1 MSLMQSPLDAWL
13 PRVPLGMW
21 TESAVDW
28 ATATLG
34 PLFDAIATVVE
45 ALVRPLNDLLTAVPA
60 VAVVAV
66 FAALGWW
73 LRGWKFGL
81 GTAVGLG
88 LVAGM
93 PYWEETMSTLAQVLV
108 ASAIALLL
116 AIPLGVF
123 VAENRRASA
132 IARPVLDLM
141 QTMPAFV
148 YSNPAIYFFGIG
160 TVPGV
165 LATLV
170 FSMPPGVRLTELGL
184 RQVDKEIVQ
193 AAESFGAPPWMVLLR
208 TKLPLALPTIMTGVN
223 QVIMLALSMVVIAGM
238 VGAGGLGDVIM
249 FALSQVEVGSGFEG
263 GIAVVVLAVVLD
275 RLTDSAGDRFPSAR
289 AQRLARQAA

>member
-1 MSLMQSPLDAWL
+1 MSLREFPLDAAL
-13 PRVPLGMW
+13 PRVPLGEW
-21 TESAVDW
+21 IEAGVDW
-28 ATATLG
+28 ATRTLG
-34 PLFDAIATVVE
+34 PLFDAVTAVVE
-45 ALVRPLNDLLTAVPA
+45 GLVGPLEQLLNGVPA

-66 FAALGWW
+66 LAGLGWW
-73 LRGWKFGL
+73 LRGWKFAL
-81 GTAVGLG
+81 GAAVGLL

-108 ASAIALLL
+108 ASLLALLL

-132 IARPVLDLM
+132 VARPVLDFM

-148 YSNPAIYFFGIG
+148 YLLPALFFFGIG

-165 LATLV
+165 LATVV

-208 TKLPLALPTIMTGVN
+208 TKVPLALPTIMTGVN
-223 QVIMLALSMVVIAGM
+223 QVIMLSLSMVVIAGM
-238 VGAGGLGDVIM
+238 VGAGGLGDVII
-249 FALSQVEVGSGFEG
+249 FALSQVEVGAGFEG

-289 AQRLARQAA
+289 AQRLAREAA

>member
-1 MSLMQSPLDAWL
+1 MSLTQSPLDSWL
-13 PRVPLGMW
+13 PRVPLGAW
-21 TESAVDW
+21 TEAAVDW
-28 ATATLG
+28 ATASLG
-34 PLFDAIATVVE
+34 PFFDGVATVVE
-45 ALVRPLNDLLTAVPA
+45 TLVRPLDDLLTGVPA
-60 VAVVAV
+60 VVVVLVLAG
-66 FAALGWW
+66 LGWW
-73 LRGWKFGL
+73 LRGWKFAI

-108 ASAIALLL
+108 ASTLALLM
-116 AIPLGVF
+116 AIPLGVL

-132 IARPVLDLM
+132 VARPVLDLM

-148 YSNPAIYFFGIG
+148 YLIPAIFFFGIG

-170 FSMPPGVRLTELGL
+170 FSMPPGVRLTALGL

-238 VGAGGLGDVIM
+238 VGAGGLGKVIM
-249 FALSQVEVGSGFEG
+249 FALSQIEVGSGFEG
-263 GIAVVVLAVVLD
+263 GIAVVILAVVLD

-289 AQRLARQAA
+289 AQRLAREAA

>member
-1 MSLMQSPLDAWL
+1 MSIAQSPLDAWL
-13 PRVPLGMW
+13 PRVPLGTW

-28 ATATLG
+28 ATRTLG
-34 PLFDAIATVVE
+34 PVFDAVATVVD
-45 ALVRPLNDLLTAVPA
+45 ALVRPLEDLLTGVPA
-60 VAVVAV
+60 VVVV
-66 FAALGWW
+66 LVLAALGWW

-108 ASAIALLL
+108 ASLLALLL
-116 AIPLGVF
+116 AIPLGIF
-123 VAENRRASA
+123 IAENKRAYA
-132 IARPVLDLM
+132 VARPVLDLM
-141 QTMPAFV
+141 QTLPAFV
-148 YSNPAIYFFGIG
+148 YLIPAIFFFGIG

-208 TKLPLALPTIMTGVN
+208 TKVPLALPTIMTGVN

-275 RLTDSAGDRFPSAR
+275 RLTDSVGDRFPSAR

>member
-1 MSLMQSPLDAWL
+1 MSVNQSPLDSWL
-13 PRVPLGMW
+13 PRIPLGTW

-28 ATATLG
+28 ATGNLG
-34 PLFDAIATVVE
+34 TLFDTVATVVE
-45 ALVRPLNDLLTAVPA
+45 ALVRPLNDLLTGVPA
-60 VAVVAV
+60 VVIIAV
-66 FAALGWW
+66 FAGLGLW
-73 LRGWKFGL
+73 LRGWKFAL
-81 GTAVGLG
+81 GTTVALG

-93 PYWEETMSTLAQVLV
+93 PYWAETMSTLAQVLV
-108 ASAIALLL
+108 ASTLALML
-116 AIPLGVF
+116 AVPLGIF
-123 VAENRRASA
+123 IAENRRAA
-132 IARPVLDLM
+132 AVARPVLDLM

-148 YSNPAIYFFGIG
+148 YLIPAIFFFGIG

-249 FALSQVEVGSGFEG
+249 FALSQIQVGSGFEG
-263 GIAVVVLAVVLD
+263 GIAVVTLAVVLD

-289 AQRLARQAA
+289 AQRLAREAH

>member
-1 MSLMQSPLDAWL
+1 MSVSGSPWDGWL
-13 PRVPLGMW
+13 PRIPLGTW
-21 TESAVDW
+21 TESVVDW
-28 ATATLG
+28 ATSSLGPVFDGVATLV
-34 PLFDAIATVVE
+34 DT
-45 ALVRPLNDLLTAVPA
+45 LVQPLNDLLTGVPA
-60 VAVVAV
+60 VVVVGV

-73 LRGWKFGL
+73 LRGWKFAL
-81 GTAVGLG
+81 GVTVGLG

-93 PYWEETMSTLAQVLV
+93 PYWAETMSTLAQVLV
-108 ASAIALLL
+108 ASTLALLL
-116 AIPLGVF
+116 AIPLGVL
-123 VAENRRASA
+123 VAENRRVAA
-132 IARPVLDLM
+132 VARPVLDLM

-148 YSNPAIYFFGIG
+148 YLIPAIFFFGIG

-170 FSMPPGVRLTELGL
+170 FSMPPGVRLTALGL

-263 GIAVVVLAVVLD
+263 GIAVVTLAVVLD
-275 RLTDSAGDRFPSAR
+275 RLTDAVGDRFPSAR
-289 AQRLARQAA
+289 AQRLARQAH

>member
-1 MSLMQSPLDAWL
+1 MSRTASPLDVTL
-13 PRVPLGMW
+13 PRVPLGAW
-21 TESAVDW
+21 TEAAVDW
-28 ATATLG
+28 ATDTLG
-34 PLFDAIATVVE
+34 PFFDGVAALVDT
-45 ALVRPLNDLLTAVPA
+45 LVRPLTELLTGVPA
-60 VAVVAV
+60 LAIVLIVAG
-66 FAALGWW
+66 LGWW

-81 GTAVGLG
+81 GTLVGLG

-108 ASAIALLL
+108 ASTLSLVL
-116 AIPLGVF
+116 AIPLGIL

-132 IARPVLDLM
+132 VARPVLDLM

-148 YSNPAIYFFGIG
+148 YLIPAIFFFGIG

-184 RQVDKEIVQ
+184 RQVDREIVE

-208 TKLPLALPTIMTGVN
+208 TKVPLALPTIMTGVN

-249 FALSQVEVGSGFEG
+249 FALAQVEVGSGFEG

-275 RLTDSAGDRFPSAR
+275 RLTDSIGDRFPSAR
-289 AQRLARQAA
+289 AQRLAREA

>member
-1 MSLMQSPLDAWL
+1 MSLTQSPLDAGL
-13 PRVPLGMW
+13 PRVPLGAW
-21 TESAVDW
+21 TEAAVDW
-28 ATATLG
+28 ATRTLG
-34 PLFDAIATVVE
+34 PFFDGVAAVVD
-45 ALVRPLNDLLTAVPA
+45 ALVRPLDDLLTGVPA
-60 VAVVAV
+60 VAVVLV
-66 FAALGWW
+66 LAALGWW

-108 ASAIALLL
+108 ASALSLML
-116 AIPLGVF
+116 AIPLGIL

-132 IARPVLDLM
+132 VARPVLDLM

-148 YSNPAIYFFGIG
+148 YLIPAIFFFGIG

-208 TKLPLALPTIMTGVN
+208 TKVPLALPTIMTGVN

-275 RLTDSAGDRFPSAR
+275 RITDSVGDRFPSAR
-289 AQRLARQAA
+289 AQRLARQA

>member
-1 MSLMQSPLDAWL
+1 MSLRESPLDAAL
-13 PRVPLGMW
+13 PRVPLGEW

-28 ATATLG
+28 ATRTLG
-34 PLFDAIATVVE
+34 PVFDAVASVVE
-45 ALVRPLNDLLTAVPA
+45 ALVSPLDQLLNGVPA

-66 FAALGWW
+66 LAALGWW
-73 LRGWKFGL
+73 LRGWRFGL

-108 ASAIALLL
+108 ASVLALLL

-132 IARPVLDLM
+132 LARPVLDLM

-148 YSNPAIYFFGIG
+148 YLIPAIFFFGIG

-275 RLTDSAGDRFPSAR
+275 RLTDSVGDRFPSAR
-289 AQRLARQAA
+289 AQRLAREAA

>member
-1 MSLMQSPLDAWL
+1 MSVTQSPVDSWL
-13 PRVPLGMW
+13 PRVPLGAW

-28 ATATLG
+28 ATGTLG
-34 PLFDAIATVVE
+34 PFFDAVAAVVD
-45 ALVRPLNDLLTAVPA
+45 ALVGPLGDLLTGVPA
-60 VAVVAV
+60 VVVV
-66 FAALGWW
+66 LVLAALGWW

-108 ASAIALLL
+108 ASVLALLL

-123 VAENRRASA
+123 IAENKRASA
-132 IARPVLDLM
+132 VARPVLDLM

-148 YSNPAIYFFGIG
+148 YLIPAIFFFGIG

-275 RLTDSAGDRFPSAR
+275 RLTDSVGDRFPSAR
-289 AQRLARQAA
+289 AQRLAREAA

>member
-1 MSLMQSPLDAWL
+1 MNVAQSPLDAWL
-13 PRVPLGMW
+13 PRVPLGAW
-21 TESAVDW
+21 VESAVDW
-28 ATATLG
+28 AKVALG
-34 PLFDAIATVVE
+34 SVFDAIAAVVD
-45 ALVRPLNDLLTAVPA
+45 ALVQPLEGLLNGVPA
-60 VAVVAV
+60 VAVILVLAG
-66 FAALGWW
+66 LGWW

-81 GTAVGLG
+81 GSAVGLG

-108 ASAIALLL
+108 ASLLALLL
-116 AIPLGVF
+116 AIPVGIF
-123 VAENRRASA
+123 IAENPRASA
-132 IARPVLDLM
+132 LARPALDLM

-148 YSNPAIYFFGIG
+148 YLIPAISFFSIG

-238 VGAGGLGDVIM
+238 VGAGGLGDVIT
-249 FALSQVEVGSGFEG
+249 FALAQGEVGSGFEG

>member
-1 MSLMQSPLDAWL
+1 MSSTQSPLDAWL
-13 PRVPLGMW
+13 PRVPLGSW

-28 ATATLG
+28 ATGALG
-34 PLFDAIATVVE
+34 PFFGAVATVVE
-45 ALVRPLNDLLTAVPA
+45 ALVRPLDDLLTGVPA
-60 VAVVAV
+60 VAVVLV
-66 FAALGWW
+66 LAALGWW
-73 LRGWKFGL
+73 LRGWRFGL

-108 ASAIALLL
+108 ASMLALLL

-123 VAENRRASA
+123 VTENRRASA
-132 IARPVLDLM
+132 LTRPVLDLM

-148 YSNPAIYFFGIG
+148 YLIPAIFFFGIG

-184 RQVDKEIVQ
+184 RQVDQEIVQ

-275 RLTDSAGDRFPSAR
+275 RLTDSVGDRFPSAR

>member
-1 MSLMQSPLDAWL
+1 MSSLESPLDAGL
-13 PRVPLGMW
+13 PRVPLGAW

-28 ATATLG
+28 ATRTLG
-34 PLFDAIATVVE
+34 PFFDTVATVVD
-45 ALVRPLNDLLTAVPA
+45 ALVRPLDQLLTGVPA

-66 FAALGWW
+66 LAALGWW

-108 ASAIALLL
+108 ASVLALLL

-123 VAENRRASA
+123 VAENKRASTV
-132 IARPVLDLM
+132 ARPVLDLM

-148 YSNPAIYFFGIG
+148 YLIPAIFFFGIG

-275 RLTDSAGDRFPSAR
+275 RLTDSVGDRFPSAR